1 MRASLKHAAKRRFV
15 TATAAATAL
24 TWLAAGAAHAARAP
38 QPLAPPLDVR
48 VATAD
53 GIVEGIRMRGEHKNV
68 RVFRGIPY
76 AAPPVGDF
84 RFREPQPVARWA
96 GVLNARQFAPRCMQ
110 GPAAVKLDFR
120 SKEMSED
127 CLYLNVWTPKG
138 SAADKLPV
146 LVYFHGGGFTS
157 GDGSEPRYDGANL
170 ASRGVVAVTV
180 NYRLGVFGFLAPP
193 DAARESPNGAAGNY
207 GLLDQVAALRWV
219 RDNIA
224 HFGGDP
230 SKVTIA
236 GNSAGS
242 VSVSAHM
249 ASPLSRGLFARA
261 IGESGG
267 AFAPNSMWRREEAE
281 EAANRFAAR
290 VGANSLQQ
298 LRSLPARTLL
308 NASTLPKLPP
318 RLMTYRPHIDGYF
331 LTDSP
336 ERVFTSGQQAQV
348 PLLVGS
354 NSQEKPFTAVLNDK
368 APTPENWRETIK
380 TMFPEKSEEVLAHYP
395 GNDNDEVMHA
405 ATALAGD
412 FFIGHSAWRWMNLH
426 RQTGQA
432 PVFYYRYVQ
441 PRPVELSAEGE
452 PEQPAFGAQPATHAL
467 GSVVPAD
474 PAKSTLPVLGAEHNA
489 QVEYALGNLKNI
501 RRYAWTAADYDVSR
515 VFSGYVEQFVKTG
528 SPNGTTAAA
537 DSLTAS
543 ETAAASP
550 GSLPV
555 WPPVKPD
562 SRDRGI
568 QQLIIGEKTHMV
580 WDRGAPRHGLIERI
594 VENGPIPNGLHFPIA
609 Q

>member
-1 MRASLKHAAKRRFV
+1 MAN
-15 TATAAATAL
+15 
-24 TWLAAGAAHAARAP
+24 AARAP
-38 QPLAPPLDVR
+38 LAPQVR
-48 VATAD
+48 LAD
-53 GIVEGIRMRGEHKNV
+53 GIVEGVQMRGEHKHV

-76 AAPPVGDF
+76 AAPPVNEF

-96 GVLNARQFAPRCMQ
+96 GVLNARQFGPRCMQ
-110 GPAAVKLDFR
+110 GVAPNKLDFR

-127 CLYLNVWTPKG
+127 CLYLNVWTSARG
-138 SAADKLPV
+138 SDEKRPV
-146 LVYFHGGGFTS
+146 LVYFHGGGFVS
-157 GDGSEPRYDGANL
+157 GDGSEPRYDGASL
-170 ASRGVVAVTV
+170 AARGVVAVTL

-193 DAARESPNGAAGNY
+193 DAASESPHGTAGNY

-224 HFGGDP
+224 QFGGDP

-267 AFAPNSMWRREEAE
+267 AFAPNGMWRREEAE

-290 VGANSLQQ
+290 VGARSLQQ

-308 NASTLPKLPP
+308 NAATLPKLPP
-318 RLMTYRPHIDGYF
+318 RLMTYRPHVDGHF

-336 ERVFTSGQQAQV
+336 EKVFANGQQAQV

-354 NSQEKPFTAVLNDK
+354 NSQEQPFTAVLNDK
-368 APTPENWRETIK
+368 APSPENWRATIQ
-380 TMFPEKSEEVLAHYP
+380 TMFQEKAEEVLAHYP
-395 GNDNDEVMHA
+395 GNDANEVMHA

-432 PVFYYRYVQ
+432 PVYYYRYTQ
-441 PRPVELSAEGE
+441 PRPIVLSADGE
-452 PEQPAFGAQPATHAL
+452 PQQPATHAL
-467 GSVVPAD
+467 GLTAPAD
-474 PAKSTLPVLGAEHNA
+474 AANPALPVPGAEHNA

-515 VFSGYVEQFVKTG
+515 VFSGYIEQFVKTG
-528 SPNGTTAAA
+528 SPNGTTAAIDA
-537 DSLTAS
+537 LTAS

-550 GSLPV
+550 GSLPA
-555 WPPVKPD
+555 WPAVKPD

-580 WDRGAPRHGLIERI
+580 WDRSGPRHGLIERI
-594 VENGPIPNGLHFPIA
+594 VENGPIPNGLNFPIA